1 MSNQGSV
8 PSTSQTELLK
18 FNAPGAALLTVL
30 ANQIGEVTSNVQE
43 TEEGVVKDNKRE
55 ELLEDTDRKRK
66 IEEEDSP
73 ADSGFRKAQRIGD
86 SAQKKAVGTAIDL
99 KAFTFSYHPGFS
111 MDREQFKEA
120 IEANC
125 RLDQKIKKEFEGSC
139 KAFCYILLD
148 PRILGEDVENLEIG
162 KFLGSIFYVGKGSS
176 SRPLQHFKDVLK
188 ARKKD
193 ATKLLRSPKMAKIDE
208 LWREGLGVPKH
219 EFFHGCSH
227 DEAYVREASMIFM
240 LQKIQGNQLA
250 NIKPGTW
257 KGSTIHWNEPTKY
270 CFGYS
275 LLEKAYAIFKI
286 EGIRCVSENSLRSSR

>member
-1 MSNQGSV
+1 MKM
-8 PSTSQTELLK
+8 LK
-18 FNAPGAALLTVL
+18 VL
-30 ANQIGEVTSNVQE
+30 RGPNSL
-43 TEEGVVKDNKRE
+43 K
-55 ELLEDTDRKRK
+55 K

-73 ADSGFRKAQRIGD
+73 ADTGLRKAQRIGD
-86 SAQKKAVGTAIDL
+86 STHNTAVGTAINF

-125 RLDQKIKKEFEGSC
+125 RLDQKIKKEFQGSC
-139 KAFCYILLD
+139 KAFCYLLLD
-148 PRILGEDVENLEIG
+148 PKILGEDVENLEIG

-193 ATKLLRSPKMAKIDE
+193 APKLLRSPKMAKIDE

-219 EFFHGCSH
+219 EFFYGCSR
-227 DEAYVREASMIFM
+227 DEAYVREACMIFM

-257 KGSTIHWNEPTKY
+257 KGSTIHWDELTKY

-286 EGIRCVSENSLRSSR
+286 EGIRYVSENNLQSEEEVNKDTKKADNEERQQKLHVFQRLKN